1 MVYAVNAFDKCRL
14 RFARKLIKHDHA
26 DCRRRLHVQELE
38 LVCLQCAWSLI
49 PDLMCMYIV
58 PAPFGVLVSVT
69 CLALLSSLSHSRT
82 FLYRHILNIV
92 FSAIFP
98 SPYLSDMPV
107 LVELRLVWSFQ
118 GGFTLSL
125 LAVVRIFYIGFMC

>member
-1 MVYAVNAFDKCRL
+1 M
-14 RFARKLIKHDHA
+14 
-26 DCRRRLHVQELE
+26 
-38 LVCLQCAWSLI
+38 CLQCAWSLI
-49 PDLMCMYIV
+49 PDRMCMYLYIV

-82 FLYRHILNIV
+82 FLYRHNLNIV

-98 SPYLSDMPV
+98 SPYLSDIPV

-125 LAVVRIFYIGFMC
+125 L